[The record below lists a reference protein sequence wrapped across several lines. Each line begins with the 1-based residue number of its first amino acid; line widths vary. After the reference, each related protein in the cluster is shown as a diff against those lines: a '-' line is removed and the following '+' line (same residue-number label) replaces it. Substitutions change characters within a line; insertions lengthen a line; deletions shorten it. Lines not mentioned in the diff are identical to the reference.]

1 MDIHDIKSKIFPI
14 CQKYK
19 IEHMYLFGSQAKGNA
34 RADSDVDF
42 FLDKPG
48 AIKSIITLSGFRL
61 DLEEALG
68 KEVDIIT
75 ALDENSIFGKEV
87 QKDMVSIFVPPTAP
101 HKGAT
106 RGTLQK

>member
-1 MDIHDIKSKIFPI
+1 
-14 CQKYK
+14 
-19 IEHMYLFGSQAKGNA
+19 MYLFGSQARGNA
-34 RADSDVDF
+34 KSDSDVDF

-61 DLEEALG
+61 DLEEALE

-101 HKGAT
+101 HKGT
-106 RGTLQK
+106 IHRTLQK

>member
-1 MDIHDIKSKIFPI
+1 MKIHDIKSKIFSI

-19 IEHMYLFGSQAKGNA
+19 IEHMYLFGSQARGNI
-34 RADSDVDF
+34 RVDSDVDF

-75 ALDENSIFGKEV
+75 ALDKNSIFGREV
-87 QKDMVSIFVPPTAP
+87 QKDMVPIYEN
-101 HKGAT
+101 
-106 RGTLQK
+106 

>member
-1 MDIHDIKSKIFPI
+1 
-14 CQKYK
+14 
-19 IEHMYLFGSQAKGNA
+19 MYLFGSQARGTAKT
-34 RADSDVDF
+34 DSDVDF

-61 DLEEALG
+61 DLEETLG
-68 KEVDIIT
+68 REVDIIT

-101 HKGAT
+101 LKGAT
-106 RGTLQK
+106 HGTVQK

>member
-1 MDIHDIKSKIFPI
+1 
-14 CQKYK
+14 
-19 IEHMYLFGSQAKGNA
+19 MYLFGSQAKGNA

-61 DLEEALG
+61 DLEEALE

-87 QKDMVSIFVPPTAP
+87 QKDMVSIFVPATAP
-101 HKGAT
+101 HKGT
-106 RGTLQK
+106 IHRTLQK

>member
-1 MDIHDIKSKIFPI
+1 
-14 CQKYK
+14 
-19 IEHMYLFGSQAKGNA
+19 MYLFGSQAKGNA

-61 DLEEALG
+61 DLEVALG
-68 KEVDIIT
+68 KKVDIIT

-106 RGTLQK
+106 HGTPQK

>member
-1 MDIHDIKSKIFPI
+1 
-14 CQKYK
+14 
-19 IEHMYLFGSQAKGNA
+19 MYLFGSQAKGNA

-68 KEVDIIT
+68 KKVDIIT
-75 ALDENSIFGKEV
+75 ALDENSIFGKEM
-87 QKDMVSIFVPPTAP
+87 QKDMVSIFVPSTAP
-101 HKGAT
+101 HKGAIH
-106 RGTLQK
+106 GTLQK